1 MLLETK
7 KQRELLLTS
16 LNEKRAGIAR
26 PFLYIMKLN
35 TVPLILLLCLCSLLV
50 TAQKETAVW
59 YFGYGCGL
67 DFNYNP
73 PKVLNDGEIATKE
86 GSSSICDSDG
96 NLLFYTDGVTVWNR
110 NHQLM
115 PNGTGLM
122 GHFDAAQS
130 ALIVKQPEKDHIFY
144 IFTVDCCVAPYNVNG
159 LRYSIVDMRLDNGN
173 GDITN
178 KNTLI
183 HSPVS
188 ERLNAIRSDD
198 GKSIWISSFINIDNK
213 FISFKLNETGI
224 SQPHYNPLP
233 TLNTHEC
240 QAMLKISP
248 NGELI
253 ALTNIIPNIGI
264 GQLILCSINDSIIEI
279 LTYLNLPINIFLYT
293 TEFSPMSQ
301 QLFYPIIESNNKSV
315 LYRVSLDNNNE
326 QEIKNSNKLIASI
339 SGQIW
344 GMQLA
349 IDGNIYFIHHKRYQG
364 NPTIDSSWVGVIYYP
379 DDTTRTYVEEKKYIF
394 ENSNKT
400 WIALP
405 NFVQS
410 YFDPF
415 FQARL
420 RNDTVLCN
428 GSPIKLGFYPGARL
442 QWSTGDTAS
451 EIVINKEGEYSV
463 IAIHPQ
469 NPGWK
474 MYDTVN
480 VAYKPCS
487 GRCNQLQV
495 APNPNTGAFEIQLE
509 NARKGSFQ
517 LYTST
522 GKQIGT
528 WQVEE
533 AHGLPLQLNLNLS
546 PGMYL
551 LRYITAECNEIVK
564 FIVLRE

>member
-16 LNEKRAGIAR
+16 LNEKRAGNAR

-73 PKVLNDGEIATKE
+73 PKVLNDGAIATLE
-86 GSSSICDSDG
+86 GNSSICDSNG
-96 NLLFYTDGVTVWNR
+96 NLLFYTDGVSVWNR

-122 GHFDAAQS
+122 GHFSSAQS
-130 ALIVKQPEKDHIFY
+130 ALIVKQPENDSIYY
-144 IFTVDCCVAPYNVNG
+144 IFTTDACYVPFNNYG
-159 LRYSIVDMRLDNGN
+159 LRYSKVNMNHDDGYGAVIL
-173 GDITN
+173 
-178 KNTLI
+178 KNILV
-183 HSPVS
+183 HFPSS
-188 ERLNAIRSDD
+188 ERLNAVLDTN
-198 GKSIWISSFINIDNK
+198 GKDVLIYGYVNEFNSLLSI
-213 FISFKLNETGI
+213 KLTNDSLFGPFFTYVQTTIIEGQ
-224 SQPHYNPLP
+224 SNQKL
-233 TLNTHEC
+233 
-240 QAMLKISP
+240 SP
-248 NGELI
+248 NGHWL
-253 ALTNIIPNIGI
+253 ALTDIQSNIGKI
-264 GQLILCSINDSIIEI
+264 VLCKRDSIKFNVALEI
-279 LTYLNLPINIFLYT
+279 NLSKLHIHS
-293 TEFSPMSQ
+293 TEFSSDSRF
-301 QLFYPIIESNNKSV
+301 LFYYNIKGDTTTLFRLDLTKNNIIETKRE
-315 LYRVSLDNNNE
+315 LAR
-326 QEIKNSNKLIASI
+326 IKGYLA
-339 SGQIW
+339 
-344 GMQLA
+344 GMQVSY
-349 IDGNIYFIHHKRYQG
+349 DKNIYFIVNRKFFG
-364 NPTIDSSWVGVIYYP
+364 PTIDSSWVGVIYYP
-379 DDTTRTYVEEKKYIF
+379 DDTARTYVEEKKYVF
-394 ENSNKT
+394 ENSNKL
-400 WIALP
+400 WGALP

-428 GSPIKLGFYPGARL
+428 GTPIKLGFYPCAHL

-451 EIVINKEGEYSV
+451 EIVVDKEGEYSV

-474 MYDTVN
+474 MYDTVT

-509 NARKGSFQ
+509 KARKGSFQ
-517 LYTST
+517 LYTTT